1 MTAVIVALAE
11 PAASAI
17 AEELRDHDLRIVA
30 VCGPHELDEAVL
42 AEADAVLVPAERAAL
57 THAFVTACDRAR
69 VRIVPVGGDETR
81 LLSRL
86 GLPAPLEVTAPVSAL
101 VAALT
106 RSGHEAAEV
115 SVAARRVIAVWG
127 PHGAPGRS
135 TVAIGLAAELASR
148 GRSVALVDADTH
160 APALALLLG
169 LGDDAPG
176 VAAACRR
183 AERGELDV
191 AELSRLSVSVP
202 VPGGRVDVLGGLNRP
217 SRWPELSADRL
228 RPMFEAC
235 REWVDDTVV
244 DTAASLDS
252 DEEVSFDLDA
262 PRRNAATLA
271 ALCAADAIVAVVS
284 AEPLGI
290 ARFLHAHADLRGL
303 VGATPV
309 TVVVNR
315 VRPGPIGIDPRGQLR
330 RTLERFAGIRD
341 IHFLPDERRATDAAL
356 LHAAPLVDVVPRSP
370 LAIALRRVSTALQ
383 AGAAAPATETPVPR
397 KRLLARR

>member
-17 AEELRDHDLRIVA
+17 ADELRDHDVHVVA
-30 VCGPHELDEAVL
+30 VCGPHELDDALL
-42 AEADAVLVPAERAAL
+42 AEADAVLVPAERTAL
-57 THAFVTACDRAR
+57 TRAFVSACDRAR

-86 GLPAPLEVTAPVSAL
+86 GLPAPLEVTAPVSEL
-101 VAALT
+101 VTALT
-106 RSGHEAAEV
+106 RSGSEVAEAPAT
-115 SVAARRVIAVWG
+115 ARRVIAVWG

-148 GRSVALVDADTH
+148 GRGVALVDADTH

-191 AELSRLSVSVP
+191 AELARLSVSVP

-228 RPMFEAC
+228 RAMFEVC
-235 REWVDDTVV
+235 REWVDDTIV

-252 DEEVSFDLDA
+252 DEEVSFDVDA

-271 ALCAADAIVAVVS
+271 ALRSADAIVAVVS

-290 ARFLHAHADLRGL
+290 ARFLHAHAELRAL
-303 VGATPV
+303 VGTTPV

-341 IHFLPDERRATDAAL
+341 IHFIPDERRAADAAL

-370 LAIALRRVSTALQ
+370 IVVALRRVSTALS
-383 AGAAAPATETPVPR
+383 AGTAAPAAETAPPR